1 VTCLP
6 VSYMGAD
13 LEFYKVQVLEFAFTF
28 LPLNQV
34 QGIFLS
40 ILSL

>member
-1 VTCLP
+1 
-6 VSYMGAD
+6 MGAD